1 MRVVPGS
8 GESVWWGRKVAL
20 IISWVVVAWVT
31 RLAGRIVV
39 LWMVGSHAR
48 VILLLIALLL
58 PSIARI
64 GRALSLLLLMGEIRE
79 ARRRM
84 RLLLVRTKRLYLTNT
99 VFKLIARP
107 AYFTA
112 VTSLLFNST
121 GC

>member
-64 GRALSLLLLMGEIRE
+64 GRALSLLLLMR
-79 ARRRM
+79 
-84 RLLLVRTKRLYLTNT
+84 
-99 VFKLIARP
+99 
-107 AYFTA
+107 
-112 VTSLLFNST
+112 
-121 GC
+121 

>member
-8 GESVWWGRKVAL
+8 RESVLRGRRVAL

-31 RLAGRIVV
+31 RLASRIVV

-64 GRALSLLLLMGEIRE
+64 GRALSLLLLVREIRE

-84 RLLLVRTKRLYLTNT
+84 RLIRRRL
-99 VFKLIARP
+99 
-107 AYFTA
+107 
-112 VTSLLFNST
+112 
-121 GC
+121 

>member
-8 GESVWWGRKVAL
+8 RESVWWGRKVAL

-64 GRALSLLLLMGEIRE
+64 GRALSLLLLMREIRE

-99 VFKLIARP
+99 VFKLVARP
-107 AYFTA
+107 TYFTA